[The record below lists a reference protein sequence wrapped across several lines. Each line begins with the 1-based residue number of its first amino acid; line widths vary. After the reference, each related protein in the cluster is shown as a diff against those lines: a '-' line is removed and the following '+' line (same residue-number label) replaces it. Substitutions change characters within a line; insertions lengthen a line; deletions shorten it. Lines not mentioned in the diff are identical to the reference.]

1 MGRWLRGRCASVLGV
16 VVVSLVVVAC
26 SGPARVSIAV
36 VPTEVTLAAGAS
48 QVFVVSVAGTSDT
61 SVSWAVTGGT
71 LVGAGGSVTFTAPST
86 AGVVELSAASNAAV
100 GVRAVARITVV
111 VPVVGVTLEPASVA
125 LPVGGTQ
132 SLTATVTGSVDTSVT
147 WSATCGGVA
156 GGGNT
161 VTYSAPGVA
170 GSCTVTA
177 TSSADPSKS
186 ASASVTVTAAGGFD
200 LAPSYISISNVSLAV
215 SSGGARRVGF
225 DIGWDESWR
234 GPDRPSWVAA
244 SDNWDAA
251 WVFVKYRVSGG
262 PWQHATLASGG
273 HVQPSGSVVSVPR
286 DRRGAFVYR
295 SVSGYGSFAA
305 KGVGLQWDYVADGV
319 LAGASVE
326 VVPFAIEMVYVPQG
340 SFSVG
345 SGGTSTGEFRAGGT
359 SSTPFVVG
367 S

>member
-36 VPTEVTLAAGAS
+36 VPTEVTLAPGAS

-86 AGVVELSAASNAAV
+86 AGVVELSVASNAAV
-100 GVRAVARITVV
+100 GVRAVARITV

-147 WSATCGGVA
+147 WSATCGSVA

-161 VTYSAPGVA
+161 VVYSAPGVA

-200 LAPSYISISNVSLAV
+200 LAPSYISISNVS
-215 SSGGARRVGF
+215 
-225 DIGWDESWR
+225 
-234 GPDRPSWVAA
+234 
-244 SDNWDAA
+244 
-251 WVFVKYRVSGG
+251 
-262 PWQHATLASGG
+262 
-273 HVQPSGSVVSVPR
+273 
-286 DRRGAFVYR
+286 
-295 SVSGYGSFAA
+295 
-305 KGVGLQWDYVADGV
+305 
-319 LAGASVE
+319 
-326 VVPFAIEMVYVPQG
+326 
-340 SFSVG
+340 
-345 SGGTSTGEFRAGGT
+345 
-359 SSTPFVVG
+359 
-367 S
+367 